1 MERVLLDEVVFTDY
15 GQFDLGWGDG
25 FGFDGDADRY
35 FAGQV
40 NGLVGA
46 ARANG
51 VYLHFGRRSGGSPV
65 RIVLIDE
72 APGESGSSWEDVV
85 EVSID
90 VPSGTQVRWVS
101 WHGDGGVLDGVGAGE
116 YRLRVSARGRDA
128 GHDGEFAD
136 GPVDAY
142 LLQLWPAPARPDAI
156 LRVGSSDAE
165 YWHREWGSRRP
176 VS

>member
-1 MERVLLDEVVFTDY
+1 MLLDEVVYTDY
-15 GQFDLGWGDG
+15 GQFDIVWGGD

-46 ARANG
+46 AHAGG

-65 RIVLIDE
+65 QIVLTEAVPDGPDE
-72 APGESGSSWEDVV
+72 SWEDVV

-90 VPSGTQVRWVS
+90 VPSGADIGFVS
-101 WHGDGGVLDGVGAGE
+101 WAGE
-116 YRLRVSARGRDA
+116 TGGELNGIPAGSYRLRVSARGRDA
-128 GHDGEFAD
+128 GRNGEFED

-142 LLQLWPAPARPDAI
+142 LLQLWPAQSEPDAI
-156 LRVGSSDAE
+156 LRVGSEDAK
-165 YWHREWGSRRP
+165 YWHRGWGSRR
-176 VS
+176 